1 MERKSRAEVTSVGSL
16 AKAAEAAGF
25 AMAPAEELAL
35 ETPLRVVWDGIPWR
49 HDAPSFSRHT
59 RISFGSPLAPRLTLT
74 KSWWKSLFGGFGRH
88 APA

>member
-74 KSWWKSLFGGFGRH
+74 MSWWKSLFGGFGRH

>member
-25 AMAPAEELAL
+25 AMASAEEPGL
-35 ETPLRVVWDGIPWR
+35 ETPRVVWDGIRWR

-59 RISFGSPLAPRLTLT
+59 RISFGSPLAPRFALTM
-74 KSWWKSLFGGFGRH
+74 SWWKSLFGGFGRH

>member
-1 MERKSRAEVTSVGSL
+1 MERKSRVEVISVGSL

-25 AMAPAEELAL
+25 AMAPAEGLAR

-49 HDAPSFSRHT
+49 QDAPIFSRQT
-59 RISFGSPLAPRLTLT
+59 SISFASTLTPRLALAM
-74 KSWWKSLFGGFGRH
+74 SWWKSRFGAFGRH